1 MDYTI
6 RSMTIEDHDAALR
19 LWQNTEWIH
28 LSETDARGP
37 MALFLNRNPGLSLV
51 VHDGDEL
58 IGTILCC
65 HDGRRGHLHHLAI
78 DKRYRR
84 QGIGSDLVQRCL
96 TALAKEGIIKCN
108 IYGEK
113 PENVQPLGGWQPPC
127 GGGEWQSG
135 GFGGGS
141 PRASKARTGFF
152 PLEALAQSAGELHF
166 IEENA
171 AGMAFWAR
179 NGFELLPHFGWMQK
193 SI

>member
-1 MDYTI
+1 MDYTT

-19 LWQNTEWIH
+19 LWQDTKWIH

-37 MALFLNRNPGLSLV
+37 MKLFLDRNPGLSLV

-65 HDGRRGHLHHLAI
+65 HDGRRGHLHHLAVE
-78 DKRYRR
+78 KRYRR

-108 IYGEK
+108 IYFID
-113 PENVQPLGGWQPPC
+113 ENV
-127 GGGEWQSG
+127 
-135 GFGGGS
+135 
-141 PRASKARTGFF
+141 
-152 PLEALAQSAGELHF
+152 
-166 IEENA
+166 

-179 NGFELLPHFGWMQK
+179 NGFEMLPHFGWMQK